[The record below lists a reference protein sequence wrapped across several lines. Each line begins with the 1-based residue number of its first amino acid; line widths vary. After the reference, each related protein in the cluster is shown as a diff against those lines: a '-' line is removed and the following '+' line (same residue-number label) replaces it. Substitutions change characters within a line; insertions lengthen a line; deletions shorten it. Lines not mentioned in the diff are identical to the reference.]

1 MINMTDKL
9 LQLLKDRDFDQL
21 FSLLKNDRIF
31 NNLTSDPVF
40 KSVFGTYF
48 IDELLTSFPGDLKYP
63 TFLFHAHKSPDYKYV
78 LQAEEFDKILQHL
91 IIKTGEYKYAKELP
105 DFELSK
111 KIISDYNETITREA
125 ELGAR
130 NAEKRKDLD
139 LVELYSQDKD
149 LIKKSIFNSEQ
160 EKQFY
165 LASLEVFPEYL
176 VLPNVSLTTLF
187 NSRFVLDKYPNYFN
201 YYLKA
206 NVDFVIVEKQNFVPL
221 YFFELDSATF
231 HGQEM
236 DTMRDEIKNIL
247 ITDFGGNLNRI
258 TRRLNSQG
266 FNEFRD
272 YLKIFREDNC
282 R

>member
-1 MINMTDKL
+1 MTDKI

-21 FSLLKNDRIF
+21 FDLLKNDRIF
-31 NNLTSDPVF
+31 NNLASDPVF

-48 IDELLTSFPGDLKYP
+48 IDELLTSFPDDLKYP
-63 TFLFHAHKSPDYKYV
+63 TFLFHAHKSSDYKYV
-78 LQAEEFDKILQHL
+78 LQDDELDKILQHL

-105 DFELSK
+105 NFEPSK
-111 KIISDYNETITREA
+111 KIISDYNDTINREA
-125 ELGAR
+125 ELGVR

-139 LVELYSQDKD
+139 LVELYSQNKD

-165 LASLEVFPEYL
+165 LASLEVFTEYL

-187 NSRFVLDKYPNYFN
+187 NSRFVFDKYPDYFN

-206 NVDFVIVEKQNFVPL
+206 NVDFVIVEKENFVPL
-221 YFFELDSATF
+221 YFFELDSLTF
-231 HGQEM
+231 HEQEV
-236 DTMRDEIKNIL
+236 DKMRDEIKNIL

-266 FNEFRD
+266 FAEFRD
-272 YLKIFREDNC
+272 YLMIFKEDNC
-282 R
+282 K